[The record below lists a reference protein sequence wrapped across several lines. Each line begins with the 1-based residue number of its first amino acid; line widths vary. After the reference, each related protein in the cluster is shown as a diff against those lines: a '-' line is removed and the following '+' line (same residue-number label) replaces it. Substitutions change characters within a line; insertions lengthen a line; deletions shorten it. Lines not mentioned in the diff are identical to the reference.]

1 MLMGASMSP
10 IKLTLI
16 SHQTQEGMPYQ
27 HLHFDLTTPDRLIQP
42 ENLRAIEFPV
52 GVQWQQG
59 VAIEGRGPIWLYGY
73 LVHECHPAA
82 WVGCYDTRLGIVVV
96 STHTQQVAIGQVLMI
111 DLPPEAL
118 PIAKT
123 PPVDG

>member
-1 MLMGASMSP
+1 MTA
-10 IKLTLI
+10 IQLTLI
-16 SHQTQEGMPYQ
+16 AHQTRNELPYQ

-42 ENLRAIEFPV
+42 EDLRTVEFPV
-52 GVQWQQG
+52 GVQWKQG

-96 STHTQQVAIGQVLMI
+96 STHTRTVAVGQILAI
-111 DLPPEAL
+111 DLPPETM
-118 PIAKT
+118 PIAKS
-123 PPVDG
+123 PS